1 MIQQALSTYA
11 RKPSD
16 TLSMIAP
23 EAKDFDADLERQIDF
38 QAGLLATALTP
49 AEQTSAW
56 DELKRLH
63 AQRSPEQVER
73 MERERNLR

>member
-1 MIQQALSTYA
+1 MIN
-11 RKPSD
+11 
-16 TLSMIAP
+16 P
-23 EAKDFDADLERQIDF
+23 ESHDADADLERAIDF

-63 AQRSPEQVER
+63 ALRSPEQVER
-73 MERERNLR
+73 MERERGLR

>member
-1 MIQQALSTYA
+1 MIN
-11 RKPSD
+11 
-16 TLSMIAP
+16 P
-23 EAKDFDADLERQIDF
+23 EAHDTDAELERAIDF

-63 AQRSPEQVER
+63 AMRSPERVEQ
-73 MERERNLR
+73 MERERGLR